1 VTMALNL
8 PRVEQPIT
16 FYMRARTVSTR
27 LLFFASTLFIATLPL
42 WAGTKIVHR
51 WVLTGQPMP
60 KVKKLLVIGV
70 MDNYLIRQEFEDE
83 MERLL
88 AKVGVQGIKSHMVLP
103 PRNELMEGELKQRI
117 KESDFDSVLVIRPK
131 AWRTEG
137 EEVVTTVA
145 GPYYLPPAGYYTFW
159 PYWNMAWGQV
169 YTSNSYTK
177 ENTYVST
184 EFNLYNMKDE
194 KLLWSGET
202 ESVYSKDFEKL
213 AKGYASTLVK
223 QLKNDRVIGTK

>member
-1 VTMALNL
+1 
-8 PRVEQPIT
+8 
-16 FYMRARTVSTR
+16 MRARTIRTR
-27 LLFFASTLFIATLPL
+27 LLFFASILFIVTLPL

-51 WVLTGQPMP
+51 WVLTGQSMP
-60 KVKKLLVIGV
+60 KIKKLLVIGV
-70 MDNYLIRQEFEDE
+70 LDNYLIRQEFEDE

-88 AKVGVQGIKSHMVLP
+88 AKIGVQGIKSHMVLP

-117 KESDFDSVLVIRPK
+117 KEGDFDSVLVIRPK
-131 AWRTEG
+131 ASRTEH
-137 EEVVTTVA
+137 EEVATTVA

-169 YTSNSYTK
+169 YTTNSYTK

-184 EFNLYNMKDE
+184 EFNLYSMKDE

-202 ESVYSKDFEKL
+202 ESAYSKDFGKL

-223 QLKNDRVIGTK
+223 QLKNDRVIGVN

>member
-1 VTMALNL
+1 MAFNL

-16 FYMRARTVSTR
+16 PYMRARTISTR
-27 LLFFASTLFIATLPL
+27 FLFLASTLFIATLPL

-131 AWRTEG
+131 AWRTED
-137 EEVVTTVA
+137 EEVVTSVA
-145 GPYYLPPAGYYTFW
+145 GPYYQPPAGYYTFW

-169 YTSNSYTK
+169 YTTNSYSK

-202 ESVYSKDFEKL
+202 ESVYSKDFGKL